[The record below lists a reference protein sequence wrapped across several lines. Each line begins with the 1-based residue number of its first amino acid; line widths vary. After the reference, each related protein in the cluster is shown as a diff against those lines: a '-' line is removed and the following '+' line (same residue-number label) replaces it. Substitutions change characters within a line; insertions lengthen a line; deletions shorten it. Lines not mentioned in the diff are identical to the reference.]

1 MNNMLRA
8 RLLRDL
14 PSRKWVVEIPG
25 IMLALNAM
33 VHEPHGFSASMIAN
47 REGAFSA
54 PRREEDLAHR
64 PPLRIQSHM
73 SI

>member
-8 RLLRDL
+8 RLLRNL

-33 VHEPHGFSASMIAN
+33 EHEPHGFYSLHDRH
-47 REGAFSA
+47 RERAFSA
-54 PRREEDLAHR
+54 P
-64 PPLRIQSHM
+64 
-73 SI
+73 